1 MSAPVS
7 VMDPKPGQRFVEFSK
22 DGHGGKKSEGEGGLA
37 SGLDVETRQGYGKK
51 IYISKVE
58 GIAAQAGA
66 QINPGDRVVALNGKK
81 IEAYGSLDE
90 IRSEFTIKNTVAMIT
105 DPTMLVE

>member
-1 MSAPVS
+1 MSGL
-7 VMDPKPGQRFVEFSK
+7 MDPKPGQRFVEFSK

-37 SGLDVETRQGYGKK
+37 SGLDVETRAGYGDK

-66 QINPGDRVVALNGKK
+66 QINPGDRIIALNGKK
-81 IEAYGSLDE
+81 IESYGSLDE
-90 IRSEFTIKNTVAMIT
+90 IRSEMTIKNTIAMIT
-105 DPTMLVE
+105 DPTLLTD